1 MLCKVPLIFYPA
13 PPPPSQQWIISDYA
27 NPSDVLE
34 MQIAEP
40 RLEMTKKCIFWQWN
54 ADGSEDTD
62 TQTMLGYSSLEPS
75 QHIDLRIQESRK
87 ENRWTGA
94 DPTSTEAVEAAA
106 RGLRNDYLTF
116 RDRRGGFSLELKRSK
131 EQLSCIP
138 AISYTSLSKMAFKF
152 RVFSLCISLCLL
164 HVCMCIFACMSL
176 IHTEI
181 RTPVD
186 LC

>member
-1 MLCKVPLIFYPA
+1 MLIPQTSLRCK
-13 PPPPSQQWIISDYA
+13 SQNRGWRWQ
-27 NPSDVLE
+27 
-34 MQIAEP
+34 
-40 RLEMTKKCIFWQWN
+40 KKCIFWQWN
-54 ADGSEDTD
+54 ADKSENTD
-62 TQTMLGYSSLEPS
+62 TQTMLGYSSLEERRHPS
-75 QHIDLRIQESRK
+75 TLIWGYRRAGRK
-87 ENRWTGA
+87 TGGRGA

-116 RDRRGGFSLELKRSK
+116 RDRRGGFSLELKGSK

-138 AISYTSLSKMAFKF
+138 AISYTSLSRMAFKF

-176 IHTEI
+176 IHNEI

-186 LC
+186 LCSVRSGITCISCTYAP